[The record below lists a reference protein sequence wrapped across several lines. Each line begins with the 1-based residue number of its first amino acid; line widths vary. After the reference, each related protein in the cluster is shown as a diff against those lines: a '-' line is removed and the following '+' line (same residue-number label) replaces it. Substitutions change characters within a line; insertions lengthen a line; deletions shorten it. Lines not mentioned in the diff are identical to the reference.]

1 MTQRNVVCMCT
12 RSVARVERAMDL
24 LRSKKW
30 GVRHPEERSDE
41 GAHGLNETIAAHDF
55 SHGFA

>member
-41 GAHGLNETIAAHDF
+41 GAHGLNETLRR
-55 SHGFA
+55 